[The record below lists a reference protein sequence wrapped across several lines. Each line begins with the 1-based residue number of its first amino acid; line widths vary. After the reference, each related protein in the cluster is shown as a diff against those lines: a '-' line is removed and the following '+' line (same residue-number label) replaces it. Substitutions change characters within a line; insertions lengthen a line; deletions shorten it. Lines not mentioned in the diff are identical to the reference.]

1 MHLEDGNT
9 MVVSGERRR
18 EKEGSNYVKME
29 RRSQKL
35 LKKFVLPENVN
46 TESISVFYD
55 AGVLTIIVKKPPP
68 PEPKKPKVIEVKWG
82 AEGGKGGG
90 GRQEVKT
97 SWHETE
103 ESHGEDLKNAR
114 GFCTMTAAGFWFL
127 HQFHFLVLFMFD
139 VHPCSS

>member
-1 MHLEDGNT
+1 MEDGNT

-68 PEPKKPKVIEVKWG
+68 PEPKKPKVIEVK
-82 AEGGKGGG
+82 
-90 GRQEVKT
+90 
-97 SWHETE
+97 
-103 ESHGEDLKNAR
+103 
-114 GFCTMTAAGFWFL
+114 
-127 HQFHFLVLFMFD
+127 
-139 VHPCSS
+139 